1 MLYGATPASAPAVPT
16 PAFENATASQLT
28 SLDAHVVPP
37 ATDGVND
44 KLPATTEICSCLV
57 ADARVM
63 LVTVTAAAALVIA
76 AVFVTLNVTLAGTV
90 ILACSL
96 TFAVSVV
103 DCELS
108 GKLTV
113 ACAEASPAVTM
124 LSAMTMDER
133 TKAFLI
139 CSPWVPENPVV
150 VTWDLTEQVGSHR
163 GRTSPRRYRA
173 AGSRASRETFA
184 NLVAVR
190 ESLRGPSSRVCRV
203 ARVSACR
210 RWHVRRVASGT
221 HRDRA
226 NDSSSSLLLF
236 DRPAGRDLDA
246 PAIDTS

>member
-96 TFAVSVV
+96 TLAVRSV
-103 DCELS
+103 DCEVS
-108 GKLTV
+108 GKKTV

-124 LSAMTMDER
+124 LSATTIDER
-133 TKAFLI
+133 TNAFLI
-139 CSPWVPENPVV
+139 CSPWSSKEPGCFS
-150 VTWDLTEQVGSHR
+150 WKALEQ
-163 GRTSPRRYRA
+163 
-173 AGSRASRETFA
+173 AGSQTHDRSRGVPTK
-184 NLVAVR
+184 
-190 ESLRGPSSRVCRV
+190 
-203 ARVSACR
+203 
-210 RWHVRRVASGT
+210 
-221 HRDRA
+221 
-226 NDSSSSLLLF
+226 
-236 DRPAGRDLDA
+236 RPK
-246 PAIDTS
+246 